1 MPGSGAETS
10 MCIFYSLTPMQ
21 KIQRWDPYS
30 EIIMH
35 CSMGVLNQEGPVRQ
49 QGGPAPILVTAPRI
63 PSGWSM
69 SCLEGGVGLVWP
81 AGAAS
86 RPGQASHM
94 QPGLQPGARKPT
106 AVL

>member
-35 CSMGVLNQEGPVRQ
+35 CSMGVLNQEGPV
-49 QGGPAPILVTAPRI
+49 
-63 PSGWSM
+63 
-69 SCLEGGVGLVWP
+69 
-81 AGAAS
+81 
-86 RPGQASHM
+86 
-94 QPGLQPGARKPT
+94 
-106 AVL
+106 